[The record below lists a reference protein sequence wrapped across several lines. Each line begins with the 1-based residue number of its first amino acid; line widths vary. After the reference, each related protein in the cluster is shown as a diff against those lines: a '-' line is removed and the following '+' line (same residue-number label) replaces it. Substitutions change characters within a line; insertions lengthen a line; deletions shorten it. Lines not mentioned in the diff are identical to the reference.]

1 MCCLFLIKCPMS
13 VPNLVCSRH
22 CDRVMKFSR
31 VARASAAQDKDLG
44 MLRANVPGAS
54 FLKLPT
60 RY

>member
-1 MCCLFLIKCPMS
+1 MS